1 MKTFCWFFFLFSF
14 SFMICTVYCGFQHIK
29 WKACSDTLLF
39 CQLVHRRVLLFWRRI
54 CRAAPSLPSFFFFV
68 LTFQSPET
76 FVCCLHTQRNSKASE
91 FIGYNIE
98 TFIFLFQHPKA
109 KCFSLLHVSPPKRS
123 SSCLSVK
130 PPEYRKQTGT
140 MSLCCSAA
148 SSLSSSVRPI
158 MKNNAQVSVWVCI
171 VVQKYNLKKKTKNKK
186 ITNKIEKKI
195 RSGLVGD
202 PGQRDSSVSN
212 NPSSQT
218 RRMSFLFVFFFSFSP
233 SVSHTQTQ
241 FHGISSPEL

>member
-1 MKTFCWFFFLFSF
+1 MFPPPANENFLLIFLPFSF
-14 SFMICTVYCGFQHIK
+14 SFMICTVSGFQHVK
-29 WKACSDTLLF
+29 WKACSDTLLS
-39 CQLVHRRVLLFWRRI
+39 CQLIHRRVLLFWRRI
-54 CRAAPSLPSFFFFV
+54 YRAVPSFPSFF

-76 FVCCLHTQRNSKASE
+76 FVCCLPTQRNSKASE

-148 SSLSSSVRPI
+148 SSLSSVRP
-158 MKNNAQVSVWVCI
+158 SHH
-171 VVQKYNLKKKTKNKK
+171 
-186 ITNKIEKKI
+186 EK
-195 RSGLVGD
+195 
-202 PGQRDSSVSN
+202 
-212 NPSSQT
+212 
-218 RRMSFLFVFFFSFSP
+218 
-233 SVSHTQTQ
+233 
-241 FHGISSPEL
+241 